1 VAVHEPALV
10 ADRLDGALFVDP
22 VVHEAYC
29 LLAASATFH
38 EALERAGG
46 EVHDILQRL
55 AVEDLP
61 WEDDATTYATSV
73 LVQLVEAAGTRRLT
87 AMVRTGDDR
96 ASDLK
101 AVLETLVSN
110 RSAGTWTVAADAA
123 AQLLPW
129 VAGSG
134 EE

>member
-1 VAVHEPALV
+1 
-10 ADRLDGALFVDP
+10 
-22 VVHEAYC
+22 VHEAYS

-46 EVHDILQRL
+46 EVHDLLQRL

-61 WEDDATTYATSV
+61 WGDDAGTYATSV

-87 AMVRTGDDR
+87 DMVRSGDDR
-96 ASDLK
+96 ASELK
-101 AVLETLVSN
+101 AVLEMLVAN

>member
-1 VAVHEPALV
+1 VAVHEPGLV
-10 ADRLDGALFVDP
+10 AALLDEVLFVDP
-22 VVHEAYC
+22 VVREAYGV
-29 LLAASATFH
+29 LASSATFH

-46 EVHDILQRL
+46 EVHDLLQRL

-61 WEDDATTYATSV
+61 WGDDPTTYATSV
-73 LVQLVEAAGTRRLT
+73 LVQLVEAAGTRRL
-87 AMVRTGDDR
+87 ADMVRSGDDR
-96 ASDLK
+96 ASELK

-123 AQLLPW
+123 EQLLPW

>member
-1 VAVHEPALV
+1 MAVHEPALV
-10 ADRLDGALFVDP
+10 ADRLDGALFIDP
-22 VVHEAYC
+22 VVHEAYTV
-29 LLAASATFH
+29 LAASATFH

-46 EVHDILQRL
+46 EVHNLLQRL

-61 WEDDATTYATSV
+61 WGDDPGTYAISV
-73 LVQLVEAAGTRRLT
+73 LVQLVEAAGTRRL
-87 AMVRTGDDR
+87 ADMVRSGDDR
-96 ASDLK
+96 ASELK
-101 AVLETLVSN
+101 AVLEMLVSN

-123 AQLLPW
+123 EQLLPW